1 MKENRGAVTAAKRAA
16 TGDDGAVPKKQKT
29 SNAGTVDDNE
39 MRAHF
44 DKNNISKVR
53 PPQHRLS

>member
-1 MKENRGAVTAAKRAA
+1 MKENRGAVIGAKRAA
-16 TGDDGAVPKKQKT
+16 PGDDGSVLKKPKT

-39 MRAHF
+39 MRALF

-53 PPQHRLS
+53 RPQHRLI